1 MKTTLISI
9 LLFLFSISVTA
20 QTAEYTKKDS
30 ISDLQW
36 QNELHSTLDGV
47 PKPFSYLRT
56 LFENNKE
63 SYIGN
68 LWMTSRRNIQLL
80 GEKNRKGNWIV
91 TTINKVPNTSLK
103 PGEFEIKGT
112 ISENYEGRAVMLL
125 RFSNS
130 NPDKVCKADTA
141 IVTNGKFYFKGL
153 PEDNFLSIV
162 TIGNYPEKVLAAD
175 IFLEEGTIN
184 LNLDSISHRSGTL
197 HNDSLQAYT
206 AFKTFDEHKSYI
218 KRNMNNAI
226 GRTYF
231 IDLLNN
237 WSLEELKEYVALS
250 NNNEYANIPQIK
262 EAMISQQTIQN
273 TFKVW
278 ESFNG
283 KKYKDNTFITLEGNK
298 TKLSDYIG
306 KHKILFIN
314 VWYSGCGPCIEETPE
329 LKEIYRKYKKKGL
342 EIISVSTDTSI
353 SAWKEAVKKLDV
365 PWIHVIIERRSMFSQ
380 DYAVMGVP
388 HGILIGEDGT
398 ILALGNNLRPSMPV
412 LENILMQ
419 MLDK

>member
-20 QTAEYTKKDS
+20 QTAEYTEKDS

-36 QNELHSTLDGV
+36 QNELHCTLDGV

-63 SYIGN
+63 GYIGN

-91 TTINKVPNTSLK
+91 TTINKIPNTSLK

-112 ISENYEGRAVMLL
+112 ISDNYEGRAVMLL

-141 IVTNGKFYFKGL
+141 IVTNGEFYFKGL

-206 AFKTFDEHKSYI
+206 AFKTFDE
-218 KRNMNNAI
+218 
-226 GRTYF
+226 
-231 IDLLNN
+231 
-237 WSLEELKEYVALS
+237 
-250 NNNEYANIPQIK
+250 PQIR
-262 EAMISQQTIQN
+262 N
-273 TFKVW
+273 
-278 ESFNG
+278 
-283 KKYKDNTFITLEGNK
+283 
-298 TKLSDYIG
+298 
-306 KHKILFIN
+306 
-314 VWYSGCGPCIEETPE
+314 
-329 LKEIYRKYKKKGL
+329 
-342 EIISVSTDTSI
+342 
-353 SAWKEAVKKLDV
+353 
-365 PWIHVIIERRSMFSQ
+365 
-380 DYAVMGVP
+380 
-388 HGILIGEDGT
+388 
-398 ILALGNNLRPSMPV
+398 
-412 LENILMQ
+412 
-419 MLDK
+419 

>member
-9 LLFLFSISVTA
+9 LLFSFSISVTA
-20 QTAEYTKKDS
+20 QTAEYTEKDS

-36 QNELHSTLDGV
+36 QNELHCTLDGV

-63 SYIGN
+63 GYIGN

-175 IFLEEGTIN
+175 VFLEEGTIN

-237 WSLEELKEYVALS
+237 WSLEELNEYVALS

-273 TFKVW
+273 TPQ
-278 ESFNG
+278 
-283 KKYKDNTFITLEGNK
+283 I
-298 TKLSDYIG
+298 
-306 KHKILFIN
+306 
-314 VWYSGCGPCIEETPE
+314 
-329 LKEIYRKYKKKGL
+329 
-342 EIISVSTDTSI
+342 
-353 SAWKEAVKKLDV
+353 
-365 PWIHVIIERRSMFSQ
+365 RS
-380 DYAVMGVP
+380 
-388 HGILIGEDGT
+388 
-398 ILALGNNLRPSMPV
+398 
-412 LENILMQ
+412 
-419 MLDK
+419 